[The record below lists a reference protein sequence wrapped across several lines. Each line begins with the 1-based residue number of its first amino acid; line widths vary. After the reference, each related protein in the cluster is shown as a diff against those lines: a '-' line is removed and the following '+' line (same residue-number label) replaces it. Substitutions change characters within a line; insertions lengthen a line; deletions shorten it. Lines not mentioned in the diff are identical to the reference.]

1 MKVLVLVLALV
12 SFSAFS
18 EEAAK
23 KVVTEHT
30 ETTVTTVKKAACP
43 MVNGKEDCTAKE
55 VKTKVIEIKKKL

>member
-30 ETTVTTVKKAACP
+30 ETTVKKAACP